1 MVAHDAP
8 RCDTGEE
15 QPWKPGD
22 VWLQQQDNNH
32 ILVLRF
38 CPSSGRAN
46 ARVTNPESDTEF

>member
-32 ILVLRF
+32 ILVFRF